1 MLYEHA
7 FQNPEGTPRLLAEI
21 ERVAVRIGPVRLM
34 EICGTHTMAIA
45 KGGLRSLLPA
55 SVRLISGPGCPVC
68 VTSAGD
74 IDGILRLSSRHG
86 LLLASYGDLLRSW
99 RFPIRIKRLFS
110 WEWDLKRRRRGQ
122 RRALWKRGR
131 ER

>member
-21 ERVAVRIGPVRLM
+21 ERLAERIGPVRLM

-74 IDGILRLSSRHG
+74 IDDNDLVFSHG
-86 LLLASYGDLLRSW
+86 RSQL
-99 RFPIRIKRLFS
+99 PGVS
-110 WEWDLKRRRRGQ
+110 NGVG
-122 RRALWKRGR
+122 ALDGGNDALQS
-131 ER
+131 